1 LLLKPA
7 PHILHVAELT
17 PGEATELGPLFQLVS
32 NCIQALTSSNQVFN
46 CLWSHGR
53 GIPSH
58 IHYVMQPAWADDH
71 IKYVGSGPALQVE
84 QAHALTSPEV
94 KLVKEFSQR
103 SIDWLAQF
111 VKQIDLSD
119 GYPVLVDL

>member
-1 LLLKPA
+1 
-7 PHILHVAELT
+7 V
-17 PGEATELGPLFQLVS
+17 
-32 NCIQALTSSNQVFN
+32 
-46 CLWSHGR
+46 
-53 GIPSH
+53 
-58 IHYVMQPAWADDH
+58 
-71 IKYVGSGPALQVE
+71 KYVGSGPALQVE